1 LAKSLNPSAASHCP
15 FIGLRDDSRTF
26 FTYPSTG
33 NHCFHCRF
41 PAVPLLTHQEA
52 YCLGGKHAGCPLYR
66 QDDSKPFPLQFRAG
80 KGHRA
85 ARSGSTGRLL
95 VIFIGI
101 LLLGLVGFIFFQKF
115 VTPPLM
121 IPQQT
126 FPTQTV
132 PTDIQPSATILP
144 PTRSPAPTST
154 LVPTATSLPP
164 VHALEVQIIVG
175 DHKFIIHR
183 VVEGQTFEMLAVTY
197 TTTSEVIRAL
207 NPSLNPPL
215 LANSAIVISPGLQSI
230 DPALPAF
237 QAYEVTEAEI
247 TIDELAGK
255 LNVDPAL
262 LRHYNACD
270 DNCRLAVGDWLII
283 PIPK

>member
-1 LAKSLNPSAASHCP
+1 MAKSKKPAAASNCP

-26 FTYPSTG
+26 LAYPSTG

-41 PAVPLLTHQEA
+41 PAVPLLTHQEV
-52 YCLGGKHAGCPLYR
+52 YCLGGKHADCPVYR
-66 QDDSKPFPLQFRAG
+66 QDDNKHFPPQFRAS
-80 KGHRA
+80 KSHRTA
-85 ARSGSTGRLL
+85 QSGSTGRLL

-101 LLLGLVGFIFFQKF
+101 LLLGLVGFIFFRKF
-115 VTPPLM
+115 ITPPLM
-121 IPQQT
+121 IPSQT

-132 PTDIQPSATILP
+132 LTTIQPSAMIVP
-144 PTRSPAPTST
+144 PTHSPVPTSA
-154 LVPTATSLPP
+154 LIPTTTSLPP
-164 VHALEVQIIVG
+164 VHSLEVPINVG
-175 DHKFIIHR
+175 DHIFIIHR

-230 DPALPAF
+230 DPALPTF
-237 QAYEVTEAEI
+237 QAYEVSEAEI
-247 TIDELAGK
+247 TIDELAQELK
-255 LNVDPAL
+255 VDSTL
-262 LRHYNACD
+262 LRNFNACP
-270 DNCRLAVGDWLII
+270 DNCRLAAGDWLII